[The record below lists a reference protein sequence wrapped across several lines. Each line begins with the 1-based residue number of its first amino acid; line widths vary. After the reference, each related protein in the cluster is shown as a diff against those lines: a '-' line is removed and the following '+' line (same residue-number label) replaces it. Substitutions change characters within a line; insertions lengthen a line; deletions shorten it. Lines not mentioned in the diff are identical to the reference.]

1 MSKLIKSRWARL
13 AFGKGNCSL
22 NESIQQS
29 DEFQAT
35 VLDLLTNS
43 TPKQASHAA
52 WQLTM
57 HDQRFQDLLVQMGL
71 ATIDSYTTQT
81 GRKKEAVGFAVPG
94 TEEQGVRNE
103 ITGLP
108 VGIGRKEWYLTH
120 PEVALEF
127 LQRAATDNPRAY
139 KRLQS
144 HFMRSL

>member
-1 MSKLIKSRWARL
+1 MSKLIKSQWARL
-13 AFGKGNCSL
+13 AFGKGNSSL
-22 NESIQQS
+22 NESSQQS

-43 TPKQASHAA
+43 TPKQASNAA

-57 HDQRFQDLLVQMGL
+57 HDYSFKDLLVQMHL
-71 ATIDSYTTQT
+71 ATIDFYTEN
-81 GRKKEAVGFAVPG
+81 GRKKEAVAFAVPG

-103 ITGLP
+103 NTGLP

-144 HFMRSL
+144 QFMRSL